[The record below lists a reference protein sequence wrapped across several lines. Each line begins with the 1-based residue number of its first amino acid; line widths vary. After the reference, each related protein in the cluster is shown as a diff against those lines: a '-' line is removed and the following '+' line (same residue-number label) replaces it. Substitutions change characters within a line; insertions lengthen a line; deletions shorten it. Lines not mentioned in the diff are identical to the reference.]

1 MGVRPAIMQKA
12 AMRGVPVGLVAMNG
26 HEHMVRR
33 KLFQTTIIRMTDSK
47 SFIQFVQK
55 HIKQNILFPEMDNA
69 IAKNNGKWNPWDANF
84 CYTFNT
90 IYGASFGPETI
101 LDPQDE
107 LYLEFKKITEE
118 EMTKIMILFLLTSL
132 APGYVANKYSKD
144 MNGNGRKFRS
154 IMMQWIEKRERAQ
167 IKSDEP
173 SYIDMMFESGLDRE
187 TAVSD
192 VLLAFQAGAHTTA
205 FIITMQ
211 LYMLAKHPDIQERI
225 YKELRRSN
233 GDKDELVLTQKEDFK
248 ELYDNAHL
256 LRAFM
261 EETVR
266 LAFIG
271 LGNPRQLQDDF
282 KMEVELDGKKD
293 YYMLPKG
300 AFVDFNGPSL
310 ARSDKMGWKTP
321 LKFDVENCLDKDG
334 KFKTVGLDAFGY
346 GKRNCPAMQMARKE
360 QLFAVAMMVYHYKFC
375 GPKGEGDV
383 DFEAKVIGKP
393 SFPLTVFKR

>member
-47 SFIQFVQK
+47 FFIQFIQK
-55 HIKQNILFPEMDNA
+55 HIKQNILFPEMDEA
-69 IAKNNGKWNPWDANF
+69 IAKNNGKWNPYDANF

-107 LYLEFKKITEE
+107 LYLEFKKL
-118 EMTKIMILFLLTSL
+118 TKEQTDKVPIELLLSYL
-132 APGYVANKYSKD
+132 APGYFAKKNRND
-144 MNGNGRKFRS
+144 ADGLQRRWRS
-154 IMMQWIEKRERAQ
+154 LMKQCIEKRERAQ

-192 VLLAFQAGAHTTA
+192 ILQTFMLGAHTTA
-205 FIITMQ
+205 RSITMQ
-211 LYMLAKHPDIQERI
+211 LYTLAKHPVIQEKI
-225 YKELRRSN
+225 YKELRQSN

-248 ELYDNAHL
+248 KLYDNAHL
-256 LRAFM
+256 LRAFI
-261 EETVR
+261 EETWRIHFMPLV
-266 LAFIG
+266 AG
-271 LGNPRQLQDDF
+271 GNQRQLQDDF
-282 KMEVELDGKKD
+282 KTEVELDDKRD

-300 AFVDFNGPSL
+300 AFVDFNAASL
-310 ARSDKMGWKTP
+310 ARSQKMGWKTP
-321 LKFDVENCLDKDG
+321 SD
-334 KFKTVGLDAFGY
+334 
-346 GKRNCPAMQMARKE
+346 
-360 QLFAVAMMVYHYKFC
+360 
-375 GPKGEGDV
+375 
-383 DFEAKVIGKP
+383 
-393 SFPLTVFKR
+393 